1 MSRSAPARVAGGPIL
16 AGLALAAACGDAEP
30 DRPGPMAQNPSPM
43 VETTRAHER
52 LPETPPPGTRLELD
66 AGLDAPVRLYLPPS
80 DRDPERLLVHFH
92 GAAYV
97 PEHAVHDA
105 PGAWALATVHLGAG
119 SGVYDQAFAEPA
131 AFRRL
136 LDVARAGMAEAG
148 NPEPRPDDVV
158 LSGFSAGCAAIRA
171 ILRDPWAAG
180 TVHAVLMLDGIHTG
194 YLPPRTP
201 LADGGRLDT
210 EPLASLDAFARRA
223 LAGAKTM
230 LVTHSEIFP
239 GTFASTTETAD
250 WLLDR
255 LGLERTPVLAWGP
268 VGMQQLSHTRAGGF
282 RLMGFAGNTAPD
294 HVDHFHGLAGWLTAV
309 RRPSPQPR

>member
-1 MSRSAPARVAGGPIL
+1 MSRTAPARLAGGL
-16 AGLALAAACGDAEP
+16 SFAGLALAAACGDAEP

-43 VETTRAHER
+43 VERTRAHGR
-52 LPETPPPGTRLELD
+52 LPDTPPPGTRLELD
-66 AGLDAPVRLYLPPS
+66 AGLGTPVRLYLPPS

-105 PGAWALATVHLGAG
+105 PGRTWALATVHLGAG
-119 SGVYDQAFAEPA
+119 SGVYDRAFAEPA
-131 AFRRL
+131 AFTRL
-136 LDVARAGMAEAG
+136 LHRVRAAVEEELGPDAA
-148 NPEPRPDDVV
+148 PDDVV

-171 ILRDPWAAG
+171 ILRDPRAAD
-180 TVHAVLMLDGIHTG
+180 TVDAALLLDGIHTG

-210 EPLASLDAFARRA
+210 EPLASLEAFARRA
-223 LAGAKTM
+223 LAGEKTM

-239 GTFASTTETAD
+239 GTFVSTTETAD

-268 VGMQQLSHTRAGGF
+268 VGMQQLSDTRAGGF

-294 HVDHFHGLAGWLTAV
+294 HVDHFHGMAGWLSPGTAA
-309 RRPSPQPR
+309 RP